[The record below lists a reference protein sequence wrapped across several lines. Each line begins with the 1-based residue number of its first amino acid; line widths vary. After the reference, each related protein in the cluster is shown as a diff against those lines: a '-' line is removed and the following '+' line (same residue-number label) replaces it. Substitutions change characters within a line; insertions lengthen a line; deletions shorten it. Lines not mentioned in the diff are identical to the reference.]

1 MDLLLEVLIL
11 VVDQMELGFSGYV
24 HYTAPSYSFL
34 WSTGAT
40 TQNVSGL
47 GMGPVSVDITDCNGC
62 VGTWTGFIA
71 ASVDWDVLMQMHL
84 TMTQL
89 LTQMMVHVYILDV
102 LIH

>member
-1 MDLLLEVLIL
+1 MNPFSGVHASDANSKFSPGLIDANGPAFGGANL
-11 VVDQMELGFSGYV
+11 SGGPNGARGFSGYV

-62 VGTWTGFIA
+62 WNMDRI
-71 ASVDWDVLMQMHL
+71 
-84 TMTQL
+84 
-89 LTQMMVHVYILDV
+89 YC
-102 LIH
+102 